1 MPTATSPTF
10 RQRVDAAI
18 AATGSLLV
26 LGLDPEPVA
35 GAGAE
40 ALVEA
45 NRRLIAATRGLVC
58 AYKPNLAFYLP
69 YGPDGLAALE
79 ATLRLLPDGLPVIL
93 DAKWGDIG
101 NTSVAYART
110 AFERWGVDAVTANPY
125 LGREA
130 LAPFL
135 ADPARGAFVLARTSN
150 PSAAEVQSLTVDGDP
165 LYLHITR
172 DALAWGVGGNVGLVV
187 GATTPDELRAV
198 REAAPDAL
206 ILAPG
211 VGAQGGDLAAT
222 LAAGLDASGAGLL
235 IPVSRAIARAA
246 DPRAA
251 AEALVQEI
259 QALRAQRRVAAPAL
273 SPRLAD
279 LAVRLSDL
287 GALRFGEFKL
297 QSGRISPF
305 YFDLRLLVSDPALLR
320 DVGAAYGD
328 VMRGLAFDR
337 IAAIPYAAMPIGTA
351 ASLYLARPMIYP
363 RKEVKTYGTGRSIEG
378 RFVEGEI
385 AVVLDDVI
393 TSGAS
398 KLDAIQMLETA
409 GLKVRDIVVLID
421 REEGGRVPLESRGYH
436 VHAVLTLSDVLDALV
451 AAGRMTPEM
460 RRSIE
465 DARHRDG
472 EAT

>member
-1 MPTATSPTF
+1 
-10 RQRVDAAI
+10 
-18 AATGSLLV
+18 
-26 LGLDPEPVA
+26 
-35 GAGAE
+35 
-40 ALVEA
+40 
-45 NRRLIAATRGLVC
+45 
-58 AYKPNLAFYLP
+58 
-69 YGPDGLAALE
+69 
-79 ATLRLLPDGLPVIL
+79 
-93 DAKWGDIG
+93 
-101 NTSVAYART
+101 
-110 AFERWGVDAVTANPY
+110 
-125 LGREA
+125 
-130 LAPFL
+130 
-135 ADPARGAFVLARTSN
+135 
-150 PSAAEVQSLTVDGDP
+150 
-165 LYLHITR
+165 
-172 DALAWGVGGNVGLVV
+172 
-187 GATTPDELRAV
+187 
-198 REAAPDAL
+198 
-206 ILAPG
+206 
-211 VGAQGGDLAAT
+211 
-222 LAAGLDASGAGLL
+222 
-235 IPVSRAIARAA
+235 
-246 DPRAA
+246 RAA

>member
-1 MPTATSPTF
+1 MATSATF
-10 RQRVDAAI
+10 RQHIDAAI
-18 AATGSLLV
+18 ERTGSLLV
-26 LGLDPEPVA
+26 LGLDPEPVTD
-35 GAGAE
+35 AGAE

-69 YGPDGLAALE
+69 YGPDGIAALE
-79 ATLRLLPDGLPVIL
+79 ATLRLAPDDLPVIL

-101 NTSVAYART
+101 NTSAAYARA
-110 AFERWGVDAVTANPY
+110 AFERWRVAAVTANPY

-150 PSAAEVQSLTVDGDP
+150 PSAAEVQGLAVDGEP
-165 LYLHITR
+165 LYLRITR
-172 DALAWGVGGNVGLVV
+172 DVLAWGVGGNVGLVV

-198 REAAPDAL
+198 RRAAPDAL

-222 LAAGLDASGAGLL
+222 LAAGLDASGGGLL

-251 AEALVQEI
+251 AEALVQDI
-259 QALRAQRRVAAPAL
+259 QRLRARPTAAARPTFP
-273 SPRLAD
+273 PRLAD

-287 GALRFGEFKL
+287 GALRFGEFRL

-328 VMRGLAFDR
+328 IMRRLTFDR

-351 ASLYLARPMIYP
+351 TALYLQRPMLYP

-378 RFVEGEI
+378 RFVEGET

-465 DARHRDG
+465 EARHRNG